1 MTTHTTTTLLAY
13 KATSPAWP
21 TTPALTTINLG
32 RDIAMEVL
40 ATEAHQDRLRA
51 LQEDELKELET
62 ISGELLLCVQRF
74 EAFLARWDGEVL
86 GLEEKRDEGGEE
98 MEEEEK
104 EEGELEEGEMMED
117 DDDDD
122 SPPRERRRFDNSP
135 SPSPEYMRRPVV
147 YRDYQNVRGT
157 DPNAISV
164 GDIGWA
170 PLPRMAATARAT
182 HVPSQY
188 GQIVIKVY
196 PFIIVK
202 KMADCMIGV
211 VISSAGGNG
220 LRHKQDSLRARSTC
234 VVEEGSRG
242 PTNVSYGWAMGP
254 RLDLEVDGTSA
265 YRPVPGAFVDVLD
278 SHQIPYNMR
287 WKADG
292 RLTHVSRG
300 NLWKM
305 RFALMRAE
313 PLGV

>member
-1 MTTHTTTTLLAY
+1 
-13 KATSPAWP
+13 
-21 TTPALTTINLG
+21 
-32 RDIAMEVL
+32 MEVL
-40 ATEAHQDRLRA
+40 AIEAHQNRLRA

-86 GLEEKRDEGGEE
+86 GLGEGEVEEE
-98 MEEEEK
+98 MEEGEMEEEM
-104 EEGELEEGEMMED
+104 EEGEVKEDEMED
-117 DDDDD
+117 DEMEDDDDD

-147 YRDYQNVRGT
+147 YRDHQNVRGI

-170 PLPRMAATARAT
+170 PLPRMAATTRAT
-182 HVPSQY
+182 HIPSQY

-202 KMADCMIGV
+202 KMNDCMIGV

-220 LRHKQDSLRARSTC
+220 LRYKQDSLRARSTC

-242 PTNVSYGWAMGP
+242 PANVSYGWAMGP
-254 RLDLEVDGTSA
+254 RLDLEVDGTTA
-265 YRPVPGAFVDVLD
+265 YKPVPGAFVDVLD
-278 SHQIPYNMR
+278 SHQIPYNTR

>member
-1 MTTHTTTTLLAY
+1 MP
-13 KATSPAWP
+13 S
-21 TTPALTTINLG
+21 LTTINLG

-40 ATEAHQDRLRA
+40 AIEAHQVRLRAHQDRLRA
-51 LQEDELKELET
+51 LQGEEATADELKEFET

-86 GLEEKRDEGGEE
+86 GKGLEEAKGEEGGEE
-98 MEEEEK
+98 MEE
-104 EEGELEEGEMMED
+104 GEMKD

-122 SPPRERRRFDNSP
+122 QSPRERRRFDNSP

-147 YRDYQNVRGT
+147 YRDYQNVRGI

-170 PLPRMAATARAT
+170 PLPRMAATTRAT
-182 HVPSQY
+182 HIPSQY
-188 GQIVIKVY
+188 GQIIIKVY

-220 LRHKQDSLRARSTC
+220 LRYKQDSLRARSTC
-234 VVEEGSRG
+234 VVEEGCRG

-265 YRPVPGAFVDVLD
+265 YKPVPGAFVDVLD
-278 SHQIPYNMR
+278 SHQIPYNTR

>member
-1 MTTHTTTTLLAY
+1 MP
-13 KATSPAWP
+13 S
-21 TTPALTTINLG
+21 LTTINLG
-32 RDIAMEVL
+32 RDIAIEVL
-40 ATEAHQDRLRA
+40 AIEAHQDRLRA
-51 LQEDELKELET
+51 LQEGELKELET

-86 GLEEKRDEGGEE
+86 GKGLEEGGMEGMEE
-98 MEEEEK
+98 MEEM
-104 EEGELEEGEMMED
+104 EEGEVKEDEMEE
-117 DDDDD
+117 DDDD

-147 YRDYQNVRGT
+147 YRDYQNVQGIN
-157 DPNAISV
+157 PNAISA

-182 HVPSQY
+182 HIPSQY
-188 GQIVIKVY
+188 GQIIIKVY

-202 KMADCMIGV
+202 KMDDCMIGV

-220 LRHKQDSLRARSTC
+220 LRYKQDSLRARSTC
-234 VVEEGSRG
+234 VVEEGCRG

-265 YRPVPGAFVDVLD
+265 YRPLPGAFVDVLD
-278 SHQIPYNMR
+278 SYQIPYNTR